1 MSEAILSRRLRAH
14 LSEVYF
20 VFRHLPKR
28 LVNVAKL
35 TPVLRWREAFL
46 RRARAVQEQQQ
57 RLLRTLLNW
66 GTRPAPCECEEVSGP
81 LNDLRYT
88 AKANHGADIVLERAT
103 RAADRLATLVRKRLF
118 EALRLSRSIRED
130 ELADSIEELIGLER
144 DAPDAPAPSS

>member
-88 AKANHGADIVLERAT
+88 AKANMGAHVVMERAK
-103 RAADRLATLVRKRLF
+103 RATQRLSALVRDRLSQ
-118 EALRLSRSIRED
+118 ALRLSRSIRED
-130 ELADSIEELIGLER
+130 ELSANIKELLDLER
-144 DAPDAPAPSS
+144 GCHEDLDAVR